1 MEQLLRNEKDYQV
14 LSTKTRKTIF
24 IVIHSQT
31 VTVKKN
37 TNTKHVYYTVIHLST
52 IVTNACS
59 YSVKER
65 ISIALTQRKQNL
77 TVFNS
82 INFFVNL
89 CYLIKTL

>member
-31 VTVKKN
+31 VTVKKS
-37 TNTKHVYYTVIHLST
+37 TNTKHVYYTVIYLNT

-59 YSVKER
+59 Y
-65 ISIALTQRKQNL
+65 
-77 TVFNS
+77 
-82 INFFVNL
+82 
-89 CYLIKTL
+89 

>member
-37 TNTKHVYYTVIHLST
+37 TNVLHGYTSKHNRHERMQLLSERENIDCFNAKETK
-52 IVTNACS
+52 
-59 YSVKER
+59 
-65 ISIALTQRKQNL
+65 
-77 TVFNS
+77 FNG
-82 INFFVNL
+82 I
-89 CYLIKTL
+89 

>member
-82 INFFVNL
+82 INLFVNL